1 MKKSISIFLALIL
14 IVTAFS
20 ACSDKKLDID
30 KPSKISIDEEN
41 TFPDI
46 EESRVEESPNVN
58 GMRFNLTLYDFTSR
72 YNSEKRLA
80 GDTDL
85 IIMGNW
91 RENGDVTTDNNGVK
105 IRYYYYDDYKVN
117 ITVTIEEETE
127 KLVNVGCGTTMSY
140 FMSQDDDENNSEKVI
155 QKAALMALAA
165 CGYENNRI
173 DTLQDIFYKLS
184 TEADDSI
191 YYDGFVFSL
200 STKEDKGNSKNSIML
215 FRVFPISDDLK
226 SEWKLAEYGE

>member
-1 MKKSISIFLALIL
+1 MKKSISIFIILIL
-14 IVTAFS
+14 IITAFS
-20 ACSDKKLDID
+20 ACSDKKLDIQ
-30 KPSKISIDEEN
+30 KPSGISIEDN
-41 TFPDI
+41 TLPI
-46 EESRVEESPNVN
+46 AEESRAEESPNVN

-72 YNSEKRLA
+72 YNTEKRLV

-91 RENGDVTTDNNGVK
+91 RENGGVTTDNNGVK
-105 IRYYYYDDYKVN
+105 MQYYYYDDYKVN
-117 ITVTIEEETE
+117 ITATIEADSE

-140 FMSQDDDENNSEKVI
+140 FMSQDGEQNNSEKVL

-165 CGYENNRI
+165 CGYENDKI
-173 DTLQDIFYKLS
+173 DVLQDIFYKIS
-184 TEADDSI
+184 TEADDSL

-200 STKEDKGNSKNSIML
+200 STKEDKSNSKNSIML

-226 SEWKLAEYGE
+226 SEWKLTEYAG